1 MTTRNPAPPL
11 PHPQPPAAAAG
22 ALSDAAQAAAC
33 AWARFMEPAEHG
45 RAISQLYSTL
55 RDLGIA
61 TQGLARY
68 QTTGAP
74 PGPATGEFPHH
85 LTRSARWLFDANH
98 RLDGVLAAEGPGGL
112 TDDDEPGTALCHA
125 ARNAILAWRQ
135 PTGTAADRDTTVKL
149 LITAVWFLAAG
160 ALSLAVYAPRHRA
173 FELRAVANCL
183 AEVTA
188 CLTLAIQAAADDN
201 VSGQNTRPA
210 PRRDDGQ

>member
-11 PHPQPPAAAAG
+11 PHPLHPAAAAG
-22 ALSDAAQAAAC
+22 ALSDAAQAAAY

-61 TQGLARY
+61 TRGLARY
-68 QTTGAP
+68 QTADTP
-74 PGPATGEFPHH
+74 PGPATGEFSHH
-85 LTRSARWLFDANH
+85 LTRSARLLFDANH

-112 TDDDEPGTALCHA
+112 PDDDEPGTALCHA
-125 ARNAILAWRQ
+125 TRDAILAWRQ
-135 PTGTAADRDTTVKL
+135 PTGTVADRDTTVRL
-149 LITAVWFLAAG
+149 LITAIWFLAVG
-160 ALSLAVYAPRHRA
+160 ALSLAVYAPRHRI

-188 CLTLAIQAAADDN
+188 CLTLAIQAAADDH
-201 VSGQNTRPA
+201 VPGQNTRPA
-210 PRRDDGQ
+210 RHRGDGQ